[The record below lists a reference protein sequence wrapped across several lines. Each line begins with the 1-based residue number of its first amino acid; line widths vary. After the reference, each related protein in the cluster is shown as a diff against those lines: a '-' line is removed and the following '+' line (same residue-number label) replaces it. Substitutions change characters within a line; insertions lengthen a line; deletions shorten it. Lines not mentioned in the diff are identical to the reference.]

1 MAAILSI
8 THILVWR
15 DANTKTLTIVLSL
28 RSYYLPHPSQSFYLT
43 IG

>member
-15 DANTKTLTIVLSL
+15 DVNTKTLTIVLSL
-28 RSYYLPHPSQSFYLT
+28 RSYYLLHPSQSFHLT